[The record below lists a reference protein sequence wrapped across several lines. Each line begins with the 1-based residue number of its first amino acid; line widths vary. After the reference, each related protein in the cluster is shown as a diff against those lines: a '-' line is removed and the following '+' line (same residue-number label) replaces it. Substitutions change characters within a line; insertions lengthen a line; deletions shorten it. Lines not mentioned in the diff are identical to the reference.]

1 MQPGPTIAVPMHHFS
16 TNTLFG
22 LSEDDM
28 KDTSQRF
35 KLRYF
40 TQVRQWVILTFGL
53 TFSFS

>member
-40 TQVRQWVILTFGL
+40 TQVRQ
-53 TFSFS
+53 